1 MDALLTAIVVS
12 ACLGALIGLIRQWSE
27 QRSSAQADFGG
38 VRTFTLWGLIGCLGA
53 YVSQNKVGAALPV
66 VLILISA
73 QFIAVNLRDTREG
86 RPGNTSFAAMLITC
100 LIGGLVQWGQMQ
112 AAALLAALTM
122 VTLGSKKP
130 LHAWTQNFTQDD
142 IRATLQFAAIT
153 GVILP
158 LVPNRAMGPYDAF
171 NPFSTWLMVVLI
183 SGIGFAGYILMRLL
197 GTQAG
202 ITLTGIAGG
211 LASSTA
217 TTLTFSR
224 RSKEDPDRSRSYALA
239 VVLACTVM
247 PGRVLFVVG
256 LINQELF
263 RALFVPVVA
272 TAVPG
277 LVYSGW
283 NWFVQRKAEH
293 SVDTPD
299 LRNPLS
305 LKTAVKF
312 AILYA
317 VFAFLVKAAMQTSWK
332 DSLLPLSFLSGL
344 TDMDAIALLMANSLR
359 DHTIAAELAAKAVI
373 TGAIGSAVAKGA
385 MAVALGAG
393 AVRIHVAIVL
403 GATIAIGVAALTW
416 I

>member
-1 MDALLTAIVVS
+1 MDALLTAVVVS

-27 QRSSAQADFGG
+27 QRSAAQADFGG
-38 VRTFTLWGLIGCLGA
+38 VRTFTLWGLIGCVGS
-53 YVSQNKVGAALPV
+53 YVSQNHLSAMLPV
-66 VLILISA
+66 ALVLIAA
-73 QFIAVNLRDTREG
+73 QFIAVNLRETREG
-86 RPGNTSFAAMLITC
+86 RPGNTSFAAMLLTC
-100 LIGGLVQWGQMQ
+100 LVGALVQWGQMQ

-130 LHAWTQNFTQDD
+130 LHAWTLNFTQDD

-158 LVPNRAMGPYDAF
+158 LVPNRSMGPYEAF

-224 RSKEDPDRSRSYALA
+224 RSKEDPDRARSYALA
-239 VVLACTVM
+239 VVLACTIM
-247 PGRVLFVVG
+247 PARVLFVVG

-263 RALFVPVVA
+263 RSLLLPIAA

-277 LVYSGW
+277 LIYSGW
-283 NWFVQRKAEH
+283 NWYAQRKTEG

-312 AILYA
+312 AVLYA
-317 VFAFLVKAAMQTSWK
+317 IFAFLVKAATQTSWK

-359 DHTIAAELAAKAVI
+359 EHTVVVKLATEAVI
-373 TGAIGSAVAKGA
+373 TGAIGSAVAKGG
-385 MAVALGAG
+385 MAVVLGAG
-393 AVRIHVAIVL
+393 AVRSHVGIVL
-403 GATIAIGVAALTW
+403 GATIAVGVAALMW
-416 I
+416 V